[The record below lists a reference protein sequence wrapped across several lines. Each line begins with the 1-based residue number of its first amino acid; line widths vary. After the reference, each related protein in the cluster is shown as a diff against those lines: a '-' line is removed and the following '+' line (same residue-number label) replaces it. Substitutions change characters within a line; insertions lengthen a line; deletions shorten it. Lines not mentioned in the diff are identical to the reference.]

1 MAPEWFALDA
11 IPFDRMWA
19 DDKIWM
25 PMLLEGGCMRARSEL
40 MAGKQFTGYFKF
52 RKSELLSYVLEEGRK
67 SREELNYK
75 E

>member
-25 PMLLEGGCMRARSEL
+25 PMLLE
-40 MAGKQFTGYFKF
+40 GKQFTGYFKF